1 MAKKKA
7 PKKKQVKKKAAK
19 KPVAKKAA
27 PKKAVPKK
35 KAAARKAVP
44 KKAALKKAAL
54 KPAAA
59 KKAPTKKP
67 PTRAAVA
74 AKASAA
80 QKTALPKAA
89 PVLLKAPKAPPARQ
103 HLESPRNQRGLGSGS
118 AGQSGDLQGLSV
130 RERDDSE
137 SVEELVEEG
146 QAWEASAISGVEDAD
161 GDPKEVRTH
170 EVPEDDVPE
179 EYLDDENNN

>member
-1 MAKKKA
+1 MAQKKA

-19 KPVAKKAA
+19 KPVV
-27 PKKAVPKK
+27 KKAVPKK
-35 KAAARKAVP
+35 KAATKKAAP
-44 KKAALKKAAL
+44 KKAAVKRATP
-54 KPAAA
+54 KPAA
-59 KKAPTKKP
+59 KTKAPAKKP
-67 PTRAAVA
+67 PARAATA
-74 AKASAA
+74 TKAPAPPAA
-80 QKTALPKAA
+80 QKPALPKAT
-89 PVLLKAPKAPPARQ
+89 PVLLKTPKAPSPQQ

-179 EYLDDENNN
+179 EYLDDENN

>member
-19 KPVAKKAA
+19 KPVVAKKAA
-27 PKKAVPKK
+27 PKK
-35 KAAARKAVP
+35 KAAARKAAP
-44 KKAALKKAAL
+44 KKAAPKKAAP
-54 KPAAA
+54 KAAA
-59 KKAPTKKP
+59 KKKALAKKAPAK
-67 PTRAAVA
+67 RVA
-74 AKASAA
+74 ATKAPAPPAA
-80 QKTALPKAA
+80 GRTALRKAV
-89 PVLLKAPKAPPARQ
+89 PVQLKAPKVPRERQ
-103 HLESPRNQRGLGSGS
+103 QLETPRNKQGLGSGS
-118 AGQSGDLQGLSV
+118 AGQSGDLQGLSR

-161 GDPKEVRTH
+161 GEPKEVRTH

-179 EYLDDENNN
+179 EYLDDENN